1 MVFVFVFVVK
11 RFVIVPHPEPPE
23 REDGAGYDSSLFTRH
38 FSLVIRSWCPG
49 GLRTAAVSV
58 FED

>member
-23 REDGAGYDSSLFTRH
+23 REDGAGCDSSLFTLH
-38 FSLVIRSWCPG
+38 FLLFIRSGCPG
-49 GLRTAAVSV
+49 GT
-58 FED
+58 